1 MTKEDFF
8 RELSTNLNITL
19 TEKQISELNF
29 YAKFLLEY
37 NEHTNLTAIKTL
49 EDVYLKHFY
58 DSLTIVKNVDL
69 TKVTTLLDIGTGA
82 GFPGM
87 VLKIVFP
94 NLKVTLLDSNNK
106 KIAFLK
112 ELAAKLALNVEIIY
126 DRAEIFV
133 QNRREYYD
141 IVTSRAVADLS
152 ILAELAIPYLKVG
165 GNFIAM
171 KANYQ
176 EELHNALNIIKKLNS
191 KVTKITEFTL
201 GNTDMNRGI
210 ITINKEK
217 MTNKKYPRNYNII
230 KKEAQIKLQKHQ

>member
-1 MTKEDFF
+1 M
-8 RELSTNLNITL
+8 NI
-19 TEKQISELNF
+19 S
-29 YAKFLLEY
+29 
-37 NEHTNLTAIKTL
+37 TL
-49 EDVYLKHFY
+49 EIYTKNYYVFCTILSKFILLCFIIFACIFKRHFY
-58 DSLTIVKNVDL
+58 DSLTIVKNIDL
-69 TKVTTLLDIGTGA
+69 TKIANLLDIGTGA

-94 NLKVTLLDSNNK
+94 SLKVTLLDSNNK

-112 ELAAKLALNVEIIY
+112 ELAKKLNLNVEIVY

-133 QNRREYYD
+133 QNRREFYD

-152 ILAELAIPYLKVG
+152 ILSELAIPYLKVG

-176 EELHNALNIIKKLNS
+176 DELHNAENIIKKLHS

-201 GNTDMNRGI
+201 PATDMIRGI

-217 MTNKKYPRNYNII
+217 ITNKKYPRSYNTI
-230 KKEAQIKLQKHQ
+230 KKDAQIKLQKQQ

>member
-1 MTKEDFF
+1 MTKNEFLV
-8 RELSTNLNITL
+8 ELAKLGINLTK
-19 TEKQISELNF
+19 KQINDLEI

-37 NEHTNLTAIKTL
+37 NSHTNLTAITEL
-49 EDVYLKHFY
+49 NDVYLKHFY
-58 DSLTIVKNVDL
+58 DSLTIVKNIDL
-69 TKVTTLLDIGTGA
+69 TKIANLLDIGTGA

-94 NLKVTLLDSNNK
+94 SLKVTLLDSNNK

-112 ELAAKLALNVEIIY
+112 ELAKKLNLNVEIVY

-133 QNRREYYD
+133 QNRREFYD

-152 ILAELAIPYLKVG
+152 ILSELAIPYLKVG

-176 EELHNALNIIKKLNS
+176 DELHNAENIIKKLQS

-201 GNTDMNRGI
+201 PATDMNRGI

-217 MTNKKYPRNYNII
+217 ITNKKYPRSYNTI
-230 KKEAQIKLQKHQ
+230 KKDAQIKLQKQQ

>member
-1 MTKEDFF
+1 MTKNEFLV
-8 RELSTNLNITL
+8 ELAKLGISL
-19 TEKQISELNF
+19 TEKQINDLEI

-37 NEHTNLTAIKTL
+37 NSHTNLTAITEL
-49 EDVYLKHFY
+49 NDVYLKHFY
-58 DSLTIVKNVDL
+58 DSLTIVKNIDL
-69 TKVTTLLDIGTGA
+69 TKIANLLDIGTGA

-112 ELAAKLALNVEIIY
+112 ELAKKLNLNVEIVY

-133 QNRREYYD
+133 QNRREFYD

-152 ILAELAIPYLKVG
+152 ILSELAIPYLKVG

-176 EELHNALNIIKKLNS
+176 DELHNAENIIKKLHS
-191 KVTKITEFTL
+191 KVIKITEFTL
-201 GNTDMNRGI
+201 PATDMNRGI

-217 MTNKKYPRNYNII
+217 ITNKKYPRSYNTI
-230 KKEAQIKLQKHQ
+230 KKDAQIKLQK